1 MNRPRG
7 AKPRPPRQSYTG
19 EVAGANK
26 KPKAKKPRARSLTI
40 SLQASGFTATILALI
55 VTGVVVL
62 SPSLQVLAEQRQQI
76 AELEAELLA
85 TDEQVMLLE
94 DQLERWNDRVFVETQ
109 ARSRLMFVYPGDI
122 TYLVLDDLPEVDE
135 GSDVVISEDIQVTTT
150 NWRDALFASYLV
162 AATTRTTVEPEQVEQ
177 DSSLLPSPTE
187 NTGQGDSQ

>member
-1 MNRPRG
+1 VIRPRG
-7 AKPRPPRQSYTG
+7 AKPRLPRQSYTG
-19 EVAGANK
+19 EVAGTDKRPPTK
-26 KPKAKKPRARSLTI
+26 KRRARSLTI

-94 DQLERWNDRVFVETQ
+94 DQLQRWNDRVFVETQ

-122 TYLVLDDLPEVDE
+122 TYLVLDDLPEITEDSE
-135 GSDVVISEDIQVTTT
+135 VVISEDIQVART
-150 NWRDALFASYLV
+150 NWRGALFASYLV
-162 AATTRTTVEPEQVEQ
+162 AATTRTSVQTDVVEQ
-177 DSSLLPSPTE
+177 DSSLLPAPTE
-187 NTGQGDSQ
+187 NSGEGDSK

>member
-7 AKPRPPRQSYTG
+7 AKPRPPRQFYTG
-19 EVAGANK
+19 EVAGADK
-26 KPKAKKPRARSLTI
+26 KPQTKKRRARSLTI

-94 DQLERWNDRVFVETQ
+94 DQLQRWNDREFVETQ

-122 TYLVLDDLPEVDE
+122 TYLVLDDLPEVDDDQE
-135 GSDVVISEDIQVTTT
+135 VVISEDIQVANT

-162 AATTRTTVEPEQVEQ
+162 AATTRTMMEEETTEQ

-187 NTGQGDSQ
+187 NSGQGDSQ

>member
-19 EVAGANK
+19 EVAGADK
-26 KPKAKKPRARSLTI
+26 KPQTKKRRARSLTI

-94 DQLERWNDRVFVETQ
+94 DQLQRWNDRVFVETQ

-122 TYLVLDDLPEVDE
+122 TYLVLDDLPEVDDDQE
-135 GSDVVISEDIQVTTT
+135 VVISEDIQVANT

-162 AATTRTTVEPEQVEQ
+162 AATTRTMMEEETTEQ

-187 NTGQGDSQ
+187 NSGQGDSQ